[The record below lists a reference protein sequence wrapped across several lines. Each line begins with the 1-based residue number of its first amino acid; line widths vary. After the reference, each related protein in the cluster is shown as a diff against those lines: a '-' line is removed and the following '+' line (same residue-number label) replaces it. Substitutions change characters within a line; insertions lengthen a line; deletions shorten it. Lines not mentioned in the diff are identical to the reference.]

1 MNTPTVTSGQADA
14 PGAAPG
20 RRTQPMLDGRNADS
34 ARRRRRVLATLERST
49 AEGAEIS
56 VSAVART
63 AGVDRSFLYRHRD
76 LLAKIHALAAEP
88 PTATSERSGPM
99 VTRAS
104 LQADLLAAHE
114 RAARLHSRIQHL
126 ERRLSDALGERAWHD
141 SGLGAPADI
150 DALHQQINRLEQ
162 QIIDLGLQLA
172 ERDEDLAAA
181 RATNRELMTRLN
193 APHPTR

>member
-1 MNTPTVTSGQADA
+1 MTTPTVTSQQADA

-20 RRTQPMLDGRNADS
+20 RRAQPMLDGRNADS
-34 ARRRRRVLATLERST
+34 ARRRRRVLATLDRST
-49 AEGAEIS
+49 AEGAQIS
-56 VSAVART
+56 VSALARA

-88 PTATSERSGPM
+88 PATSERAGPT

-104 LQADLLAAHE
+104 LQSDLLAAHE
-114 RAARLHSRIQHL
+114 RTARLHSRIQHL

-150 DALHQQINRLEQ
+150 DALHQQITRLEQ
-162 QIIDLGLQLA
+162 QVIDLGLQLA
-172 ERDEDLAAA
+172 ERDADLAAA
-181 RATNRELMTRLN
+181 RATNREFMTRLN
-193 APHPTR
+193 ASHPTR

>member
-1 MNTPTVTSGQADA
+1 MNTPTVTSQQADA

-20 RRTQPMLDGRNADS
+20 RRAQPMLDGRNADS
-34 ARRRRRVLATLERST
+34 ARRRRRVLATLDRST
-49 AEGAEIS
+49 AEGAQIS
-56 VSAVART
+56 VSAVARA

-76 LLAKIHALAAEP
+76 LLTKIHALAAEP
-88 PTATSERSGPM
+88 PATSERAGPT

-104 LQADLLAAHE
+104 LQSDLLAAHE

>member
-20 RRTQPMLDGRNADS
+20 RRPSPCSTGATPT
-34 ARRRRRVLATLERST
+34 AR
-49 AEGAEIS
+49 
-56 VSAVART
+56 AVAGASWPRSAQHRRGRRDQRVGHRPGRRGRPQLPLPPPRPARKDPR
-63 AGVDRSFLYRHRD
+63 AGRR
-76 LLAKIHALAAEP
+76 AP
-88 PTATSERSGPM
+88 ATSERAGPM

-114 RAARLHSRIQHL
+114 RAARLHGRIQHL
-126 ERRLSDALGERAWHD
+126 ERRLSDALGEHAWHD

-150 DALHQQINRLEQ
+150 DALHQQITHLEQ
-162 QIIDLGLQLA
+162 QVIDLGLQLD

-193 APHPTR
+193 TPHPTR